1 MSTDDDLSHHM
12 SGSTDPSEPPNPL
25 NALGSLDPFAAL
37 GPSGAF
43 DAAGE
48 PGTLI
53 LPHALAAPE
62 ATPEQSSPHVRQ
74 RKRRGLCLYTFAGA
88 AAIVVLL
95 CAGVGVVAL
104 RATLASASTP
114 RGTATNEASRMAI
127 LARTAT
133 GTATALPG
141 ATFAPLPNAV
151 IAFGGGATS
160 TTSELCNG
168 PAPLDPVTLV
178 LDNSRSTISVD
189 WWIQITDT
197 TPDGKL
203 LWASGV
209 PPYGT
214 LRAGQST
221 VAELD
226 PDPTIC
232 TQLLNASSPVTYHAT
247 VFYGGVS
254 GFTISVVVMPPS
266 PGQQVTSTGATSA

>member
-1 MSTDDDLSHHM
+1 MGTDDGLPWHA
-12 SGSTDPSEPPNPL
+12 SGSTDPSDSPSSPNAPDP
-25 NALGSLDPFAAL
+25 LDPFAAL
-37 GPSGAF
+37 GPSGTF

-48 PGTLI
+48 PATTI
-53 LPHALAAPE
+53 LPHALPAPE
-62 ATPEQSSPHVRQ
+62 AAPEQSSPPARQ
-74 RKRRGLCLYTFAGA
+74 HKRRGLCLYTFAGA

-95 CAGVGVVAL
+95 CAGIGVVAV
-104 RATLASASTP
+104 RATLASASAP
-114 RGTATNEASRMAI
+114 RGPATNEASRLAI

-133 GTATALPG
+133 STATALPG
-141 ATFAPLPNAV
+141 ATFPPLPNAV
-151 IAFGGGATS
+151 IAFGGGAAS
-160 TTSELCNG
+160 TTSEQCNG

-203 LWASGV
+203 LWASGT

-221 VAELD
+221 VAGLN
-226 PDPTIC
+226 PDPTLC
-232 TQLLNASSPVTYHAT
+232 TQLLNATSPVTYHAT

-254 GFTISVVVMPPS
+254 GFTVSVVVMPPG
-266 PGQQVTSTGATSA
+266 PGQQIASIGAASA